1 MDGSGSPVAPDLCD
15 AEKMPS
21 ESHPDGCIVECP
33 EVEGD
38 QAGPANVTDTET
50 EGDEADE
57 SADGATKGAFSIA
70 PSLRKR
76 QQIRRVFL
84 DDSDCREYYEDAWI
98 FGEEAIAAAEAAEAA
113 ADSASGNGTDE
124 SGVTDPNGM

>member
-57 SADGATKGAFSIA
+57 SADGATKGPLSSA
-70 PSLRKR
+70 PSLKKESKST
-76 QQIRRVFL
+76 V
-84 DDSDCREYYEDAWI
+84 I
-98 FGEEAIAAAEAAEAA
+98 F
-113 ADSASGNGTDE
+113 
-124 SGVTDPNGM
+124 